1 MRGWASSWN
10 ASSRSE
16 VPPPAARR
24 IHFQPPIPSKDLPV
38 MAFHIAMPRRLSP
51 QELAAVDAGG
61 DRPRMAI
68 AMLARELGA
77 QMHAPADAPVSFAD
91 SLRARIAGPASLW
104 AMAREIARTAAPGD
118 VIFAG
123 SEAGGLQIGR
133 ACASLR
139 DKPKVSMF
147 VHNLDRPRGR
157 LALKLFGTRRN
168 TERLLACS
176 ELQTSFLRRYLGM
189 DDSQVE
195 FVWDHTD
202 DAFFSP
208 GPASPARKR
217 PLIVSVGLEQR
228 DYRTLAA
235 ATADMDVDVKISGFS
250 EDAKVLRRS
259 FPDMLP
265 ANMSRKFYAWR
276 DLVQLY
282 RDADVVVVS
291 VHENKYAAGVQSL
304 MEGMACGR
312 PVVATATAGLKSY
325 LDDDVVTSFPPGDA
339 AALRA
344 AIEQTLGDRGAA
356 EARARKGL
364 ELARRRHGIDRFV
377 AQIADGLRALERA

>member
-1 MRGWASSWN
+1 
-10 ASSRSE
+10 
-16 VPPPAARR
+16 
-24 IHFQPPIPSKDLPV
+24 
-38 MAFHIAMPRRLSP
+38 MAFHIAMPRRLGP
-51 QELAAVDAGG
+51 QELSAVDVGG
-61 DRPRMAI
+61 GRPRMAI

-77 QMHAPADAPVSFAD
+77 QMHAPGNAPVSLAD

-104 AMAREIARTAAPGD
+104 SMARDIARKVAPGD
-118 VIFAG
+118 VVFAG
-123 SEAGGLQIGR
+123 SEAGGLQIGK
-133 ACASLR
+133 ACAGLAG
-139 DKPKVSMF
+139 KPKVCMF

-157 LALKLFGTRRN
+157 MALKLFGTRRN
-168 TERLLACS
+168 TERLMACS
-176 ELQTSFLRRYLGM
+176 DLQTSFLRRYLGM
-189 DDSQVE
+189 DESQVE

-202 DAFFSP
+202 DAFFCP
-208 GPASPARKR
+208 GAASPSKKR

-250 EDAKVLRRS
+250 EDAEVLRRS
-259 FPDMLP
+259 FPDVLP
-265 ANMSRKFYAWR
+265 ANMSRKFYEWQ

-312 PVVATATAGLKSY
+312 PVVASATAGLRSY
-325 LDDDVVTSFPPGDA
+325 LDEDVVTSFPPGDV
-339 AALRA
+339 AALRS
-344 AIEQTLGDRGAA
+344 AIERTLRDSAAA
-356 EARARKGL
+356 EARASKGL

-377 AQIADGLRALERA
+377 NQIAGSLRALARA

>member
-1 MRGWASSWN
+1 M
-10 ASSRSE
+10 
-16 VPPPAARR
+16 
-24 IHFQPPIPSKDLPV
+24 
-38 MAFHIAMPRRLSP
+38 
-51 QELAAVDAGG
+51 
-61 DRPRMAI
+61 
-68 AMLARELGA
+68 
-77 QMHAPADAPVSFAD
+77 
-91 SLRARIAGPASLW
+91 
-104 AMAREIARTAAPGD
+104 
-118 VIFAG
+118 FAG
-123 SEAGGLQIGR
+123 SEAGGLQVGR
-133 ACASLR
+133 ACAGLPG
-139 DKPKVSMF
+139 KPRVCMF

-176 ELQTSFLRRYLGM
+176 ELQTAFLRRYLGL

-195 FVWDHTD
+195 FVWTTRTTPS
-202 DAFFSP
+202 FP
-208 GPASPARKR
+208 PARPSPSKKR

-250 EDAKVLRRS
+250 EDAEVLRRS
-259 FPDMLP
+259 FPDVLP
-265 ANMSRKFYAWR
+265 ANMSRQFYEWR

-312 PVVATATAGLKSY
+312 PVVASATSGLRSY
-325 LDDDVVTSFPPGDA
+325 LDEDIVTSFPPGDA

-344 AIEQTLGDRGAA
+344 AIERTLVDREAA
-356 EARARKGL
+356 EARDRKGL

-377 AQIADGLRALERA
+377 AQIADGLRALARA

>member
-1 MRGWASSWN
+1 
-10 ASSRSE
+10 
-16 VPPPAARR
+16 
-24 IHFQPPIPSKDLPV
+24 

-51 QELAAVDAGG
+51 QELAAVDVGG

-77 QMHAPADAPVSFAD
+77 QMHAPGGTAVSLADA
-91 SLRARIAGPASLW
+91 LRAKLAGPASLW
-104 AMAREIARTAAPGD
+104 AMAREIARKVAPGD
-118 VIFAG
+118 VVFAG
-123 SEAGGLQIGR
+123 SEAGGLQIGQ
-133 ACASLR
+133 ACAGLPG
-139 DKPKVSMF
+139 KPRVCMF

-157 LALKLFGTRRN
+157 AALRLFGTRRN
-168 TERLLACS
+168 TERLMACS
-176 ELQTSFLRRYLGM
+176 ELQTSFLRRFLGLGP
-189 DDSQVE
+189 SQVE
-195 FVWDHTD
+195 FIWDHTD

-208 GPASPARKR
+208 GPASPAKKR

-250 EDAKVLRRS
+250 EDAEVLRRS
-259 FPDMLP
+259 FPDVLP
-265 ANMSRKFYAWR
+265 DNMSRKFYEWH

-312 PVVATATAGLKSY
+312 PVVASATSGLRSY
-325 LDDDVVTSFPPGDA
+325 LDEDVVTTFPPGDA
-339 AALRA
+339 PALRA
-344 AIEQTLGDRGAA
+344 AIERTLADRAAA
-356 EARARKGL
+356 EARASKGL

-377 AQIADGLRALERA
+377 AQIADSLRALERA

>member
-1 MRGWASSWN
+1 
-10 ASSRSE
+10 
-16 VPPPAARR
+16 
-24 IHFQPPIPSKDLPV
+24 

-51 QELAAVDAGG
+51 QELSAVDVGG

-68 AMLARELGA
+68 AMLARELDA
-77 QMHAPADAPVSFAD
+77 QLHAPSDAPLSLGD
-91 SLRARIAGPASLW
+91 RLRAKLAGPGALW
-104 AMAREIARTAAPGD
+104 AMAREIARKVAPGD
-118 VIFAG
+118 VVFAG
-123 SEAGGLQIGR
+123 SEAGGLQIGK
-133 ACASLR
+133 ACAGLAR
-139 DKPKVSMF
+139 KPKVCMF

-176 ELQTSFLRRYLGM
+176 ELQTSFLRRFLGM
-189 DDSQVE
+189 DAAQVE

-208 GPASPARKR
+208 GVANPGKKL

-250 EDAKVLRRS
+250 EDAEVLRRS
-259 FPDMLP
+259 FPDVMP
-265 ANMSRKFYAWR
+265 ANMSRKFYEWR
-276 DLVQLY
+276 ELVQLY

-325 LDDDVVTSFPPGDA
+325 LDDDVVASFAPGDA
-339 AALRA
+339 AGLRA
-344 AIEQTLGDRGAA
+344 AIERTLGDREAA
-356 EARARKGL
+356 EARARKGV
-364 ELARRRHGIDRFV
+364 ELARQRHGIERFV
-377 AQIADGLRALERA
+377 GQIADGLRALARP